1 MKRRKR
7 SDFWNEIPVSKENEA
22 FFADHLVALKQECS
36 RPPNCQDVEKI
47 KQLMI
52 STYEHRRAE
61 ILTIGNTIPVKE
73 IVMKYPPLGTV
84 SGVSV
89 LS

>member
-7 SDFWNEIPVSKENEA
+7 SDFWTEIPVSKENEA
-22 FFADHLVALKQECS
+22 LFADHLVALKQECS
-36 RPPNCQDVEKI
+36 RPPHYQDVETI

-61 ILTIGNTIPVKE
+61 ILTIENTIPVKE
-73 IVMKYPPLGTV
+73 IVMKYPPGFHFA
-84 SGVSV
+84 GYFK
-89 LS
+89 